1 MLLYHGSNLTIEKPL
16 LLPASH
22 PTDFGTGFYTTTN
35 YKQAIDFANRIVR
48 LRGDIAVVNIYEFSE
63 KEMEENT
70 ILLFEKPNASWLH
83 FVVDNRML
91 KPTEKNFDLVIGP
104 VANDDVYETIIA
116 FENGIY
122 DEQETLKRLL
132 VRKLYN
138 QYVFKNQSA
147 MDKLIFKEA
156 KNV

>member
-1 MLLYHGSNLTIEKPL
+1 MLLYHGSNLPIEKPL
-16 LLPASH
+16 LLKASH
-22 PTDFGTGFYTTTN
+22 PTDFGAGFYTTTN
-35 YKQAIDFANRIVR
+35 YEQAVGFAKRVVKLRSGPAIVSVYELNEAEIEKDLI
-48 LRGDIAVVNIYEFSE
+48 LRF
-63 KEMEENT
+63 EN
-70 ILLFEKPNASWLH
+70 PNADWLH

-91 KPTEKNFDLVIGP
+91 KLAEINFDIVIGP

-122 DEQETLKRLL
+122 DEQETIKRLQ
-132 VRKLYN
+132 VRSLYN
-138 QYVFKNQSA
+138 QYVFKNQEA

>member
-1 MLLYHGSNLTIEKPL
+1 VLLYHGSNLPIEKPL
-16 LLPASH
+16 LLQASH

-35 YKQAIDFANRIVR
+35 YKQAVDFANRIVR
-48 LRGDIAVVNIYEFSE
+48 LRGDIAIVNIYEFSE
-63 KEMEENT
+63 NEIEKSLILRFEN
-70 ILLFEKPNASWLH
+70 PNADWLR

-91 KPTEKNFDLVIGP
+91 KPIEKKFDLVIGP

-116 FENGIY
+116 FENGVY

-132 VRKLYN
+132 VRKLHN

-147 MDKLIFKEA
+147 IDKLIFKEA